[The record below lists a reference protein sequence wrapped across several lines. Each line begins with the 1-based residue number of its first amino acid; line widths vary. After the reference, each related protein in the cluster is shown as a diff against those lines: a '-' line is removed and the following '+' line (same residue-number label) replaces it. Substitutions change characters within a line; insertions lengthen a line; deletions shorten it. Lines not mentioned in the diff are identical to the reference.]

1 VQPSFQGR
9 PKERASLAAAISQG
23 YSTMILALPYY
34 DPAGKHNQAF
44 QRKLTEDRFRHLKR

>member
-1 VQPSFQGR
+1 
-9 PKERASLAAAISQG
+9 
-23 YSTMILALPYY
+23 MILALPYY